1 LSTITV
7 EVNAARRE
15 PRHQVVVEALREE
28 IVSGRLEP
36 GERLIE
42 ERLSTELATTR
53 GAVREALRRLEHE
66 GLVISFPYRGSV
78 VLGVVEEEVHEVL
91 IPIRV
96 TLERYCF
103 AKALPLLS
111 DDDFAE
117 LGKCVWS
124 MEEAARTRDLKR
136 IVEADLG
143 FHEKVL
149 ERARRPHALQI
160 WRSIAPRIRAYFL
173 RYGKFRDLAVIV
185 EEHRQLL
192 AALQTR
198 DPDVLLPVLHEHI
211 AVGNPQAETAP
222 A

>member
-1 LSTITV
+1 LSTIAV
-7 EVNAARRE
+7 EANATRRG
-15 PRHQVVVEALREE
+15 PRHQIVVEALREA

-42 ERLSTELATTR
+42 ERLSTEHATTR

-66 GLVISFPYRGSV
+66 GLVMSFPYRGSV
-78 VLGVVEEEVHEVL
+78 VVGVTEEEVHEVL

-124 MEEAARTRDLKR
+124 MEEAARTDDLNK

-143 FHEKVL
+143 FHETVL
-149 ERARRPHALQI
+149 ERARRSHALQI

-173 RYGKFRDLAVIV
+173 RYGKFRDLDMIV
-185 EEHRQLL
+185 DEHKELL

-198 DPDVLLPVLHEHI
+198 DAAVVLPLLHDHI
-211 AVGNPQAETAP
+211 AVESPQPEAAP
-222 A
+222 R